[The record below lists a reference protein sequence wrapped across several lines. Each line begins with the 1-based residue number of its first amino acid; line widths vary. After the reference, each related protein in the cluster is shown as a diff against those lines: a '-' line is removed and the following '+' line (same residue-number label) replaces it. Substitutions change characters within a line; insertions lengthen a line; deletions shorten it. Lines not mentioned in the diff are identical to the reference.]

1 MITPFRLHFSTK
13 FYRPLS
19 SFLARLGSSFQT
31 GQIGRSLSRLVT
43 QTVVVSVLAIALWVG
58 SIGTYTQAA
67 QAGDNLD
74 GRAYEAEAVR
84 QSREPGSR
92 QNISG
97 SDHVEA
103 PGGLSQAPEDQAQ
116 GVLDNV
122 KDAVQSIL
130 PGKSAGDG
138 VGQNA
143 YNPNTN
149 PDTNPNTHANT
160 NPGSTQKR

>member
-1 MITPFRLHFSTK
+1 MLTLFRIRSLAE

-19 SFLARLGSSFQT
+19 NFLARLGSSFQT
-31 GQIGRSLSRLVT
+31 VQMGRLAT
-43 QTVVVSVLAIALWVG
+43 QAIVVSVLAMALWVG

-74 GRAYEAEAVR
+74 GRVYEGEAVR

-92 QNISG
+92 QNVSG
-97 SDHVEA
+97 SDRAEA
-103 PGGLSQAPEDQAQ
+103 PQGLSKAPEDQAQ

-122 KDAVQSIL
+122 KDAVQSVL

-160 NPGSTQKR
+160 NPVSTKR

>member
-1 MITPFRLHFSTK
+1 MFTPFRFFSTE

-19 SFLARLGSSFQT
+19 SFLARLGLGFQAAQM
-31 GQIGRSLSRLVT
+31 GRLVT
-43 QTVVVSVLAIALWVG
+43 QAAVVSVLSIALWVG

-74 GRAYEAEAVR
+74 ARPYEAEAVR
-84 QSREPGSR
+84 QSRTPGER
-92 QNISG
+92 QNVSG
-97 SDHVEA
+97 SDQPVEA
-103 PGGLSQAPEDQAQ
+103 PEGLSQAPEDQAL
-116 GVLDNV
+116 GILDNV

-130 PGKSAGDG
+130 PGNSGDG

>member
-1 MITPFRLHFSTK
+1 MLSLFRLPFSTK

-19 SFLARLGSSFQT
+19 GFLAQLGLSFQAR
-31 GQIGRSLSRLVT
+31 QMGRLST

-58 SIGTYTQAA
+58 SIGTYTQVA

-74 GRAYEAEAVR
+74 ARPYEAEAVR
-84 QSREPGSR
+84 QARTPGSR
-92 QNISG
+92 QNVSG
-97 SDHVEA
+97 SDQPVAA
-103 PGGLSQAPEDQAQ
+103 PSGLSEAPEDQAQ
-116 GVLDNV
+116 GVLTNV

-130 PGKSAGDG
+130 PGNSGDG

-160 NPGSTQKR
+160 NPASTKR

>member
-1 MITPFRLHFSTK
+1 MLTLFRSHFSAE

-19 SFLARLGSSFQT
+19 NFLARLGLSFQT
-31 GQIGRSLSRLVT
+31 VQMGRLAT
-43 QTVVVSVLAIALWVG
+43 QTVVVSVLAMALWVG

-74 GRAYEAEAVR
+74 GRAYEAEHVR
-84 QSREPGSR
+84 QSREPGGR
-92 QNISG
+92 QNVSG
-97 SDHVEA
+97 SDQPVGT
-103 PGGLSQAPEDQAQ
+103 PKGLSQAPEDQAQ

-160 NPGSTQKR
+160 NPVSSQKR